1 MSRAARLFDLL
12 QALRRHRRPVAA
24 AVLAEELGVSLRTI
38 YRDVATLIA
47 QGADIAGEAGVGY
60 VLRPGFLLP
69 PLMFDDDEIEA
80 LILGLRFVAKRGD
93 DALGLAAR
101 NAA

>member
-12 QALRRHRRPVAA
+12 QCLRRHRRPVSAA
-24 AVLAEELGVSLRTI
+24 MLAAELGVSLRTV

-80 LILGLRFVAKRGD
+80 LILGLRFVAKRGY
-93 DALGLAAR
+93 DALGLA
-101 NAA
+101 